1 MTDSALPAS
10 NHWRQLKSKTC
21 AACGI
26 EFTPNNPRRIFC
38 SVACRNGKKNCV
50 VCGTSFI
57 LKGNTTGKYC
67 SSACWYKEPG
77 KRILPDRTCKTCGT
91 EFVPGTAT
99 QGYCCTECKVIASR
113 KPREVLNCLTCE
125 KPLVIVVGNRTRKF
139 CSRACALTGG
149 SRRGIT
155 RADLGDSAKGPNGYR
170 LVKVGP
176 IYEGAYRNGWA
187 LEHRVVMEQS
197 LGRSLLPSERVHHRN
212 GQRNDN
218 RIENL
223 ELWLVP
229 NKKDPAGQRVEDLLV
244 LLRERLSALEG
255 SSVESVAEVERL
267 VRETFGFSVGLGSGE
282 KF

>member
-1 MTDSALPAS
+1 
-10 NHWRQLKSKTC
+10 
-21 AACGI
+21 
-26 EFTPNNPRRIFC
+26 
-38 SVACRNGKKNCV
+38 
-50 VCGTSFI
+50 
-57 LKGNTTGKYC
+57 
-67 SSACWYKEPG
+67 
-77 KRILPDRTCKTCGT
+77 
-91 EFVPGTAT
+91 
-99 QGYCCTECKVIASR
+99 
-113 KPREVLNCLTCE
+113 
-125 KPLVIVVGNRTRKF
+125 
-139 CSRACALTGG
+139 
-149 SRRGIT
+149 
-155 RADLGDSAKGPNGYR
+155 
-170 LVKVGP
+170 
-176 IYEGAYRNGWA
+176 
-187 LEHRVVMEQS
+187 MEQS